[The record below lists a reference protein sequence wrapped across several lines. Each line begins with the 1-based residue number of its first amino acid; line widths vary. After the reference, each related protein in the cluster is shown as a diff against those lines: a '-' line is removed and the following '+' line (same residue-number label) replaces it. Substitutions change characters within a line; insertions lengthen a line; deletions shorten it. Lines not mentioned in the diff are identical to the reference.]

1 MEKEI
6 TIKFEKQHRGNW
18 IKIYIPP
25 TEHNHLNNVVLQNE
39 DGQTIRSLQ
48 ISNGVS
54 AVDVSNILQ
63 ESIDIKIETTYE
75 IILKKIKLIN
85 E

>member
-1 MEKEI
+1 MKEEI

-18 IKIYIPP
+18 LKIYIPP

-54 AVDVSNILQ
+54 AVDVTNILN

-75 IILKKIKLIN
+75 IVLKNIKLSN